1 MSLVLGEWIK
11 RNRAAFAAGVSGT
24 VIAAMVVAVAIISP
38 GYATQRVSLNDGA
51 VWVANL
57 ASQALGRAN
66 PEVLELNTVIET
78 DVASGEVVQAG
89 ESVFLVDSVNSTLDL
104 VDPSTA
110 LITERIALPSEDP
123 RVLIAGDR
131 VVIHSAGT
139 GEVWLTPL
147 AELGSFDPASPSVL
161 SLGEQSF
168 LSVDD
173 AGVVFAASPELG
185 EVYRLDL
192 AQGARASESWTFESD
207 ETAADYQLTSVGGRW
222 VMLDP
227 TGGRLISA
235 AGVVALGGAVELG
248 DEPVLQTPSSS
259 GDAVYLATGAGL
271 ARVVLATG
279 TVETLVSGTVG
290 SAAAPVV
297 SDGCVFAAWTGGL
310 AWRDCVGAEPTELA
324 LAEMPIDASLAF
336 ARNGDQVVLND
347 ARGGASWA
355 VADLGQLIDNWD
367 ELITADQQQE
377 QVVNDLDTPPE
388 IDPQQQPPVAVDDE
402 FGARP
407 GRATVLPVLLNDY
420 DANADV
426 LVISEVDQL
435 DESIG
440 RVDLVSRNQQL
451 QLTLD
456 SDARG
461 SFSLRYTITD
471 GRGGTASAVVT
482 VEVRGDQENSPP
494 QQVRFSTA
502 TVASG
507 ERVSTSVLGDWY
519 DPDGDPFYLSD
530 ASTAEPNSV
539 SAKPDGVVV
548 FSDAGEATG
557 RSVVG
562 VTMTDGRESAAG
574 TLEVDVQP
582 RGEVPIVIEPW
593 VVVATAGEQVTVNP
607 LTHVRGGT
615 GTIRLTA
622 VPEKTDVTITPNF
635 EAGTFTLSTMRVG
648 TQYLSFTV
656 TDGDQ
661 TSTGLVRVDV
671 SAPLDAGTKPITV
684 PQTVFV
690 RTLASATVDPTL
702 TDIDPAGGVLVVTG
716 VSDIPEGSGL
726 TAEILDQREVRM
738 TLRSPLDDGP
748 VTLHYRIS
756 NGVADA
762 EGTITVV
769 EIPEP
774 SRVQAP
780 IATDDAVTVRVGDV
794 VDIPVLDN
802 DEQPD
807 GQELELMS
815 ALAEDLPENSGL
827 LFASGDEL
835 RYLAPEAA
843 GNYSAVYAIRGEDG
857 QVAQATVRISV
868 REVDEETNSAPI
880 PRTVTARVIAG
891 ESVQIDIPLSAVD
904 PDGDAV
910 QLIGVATNPEKGS
923 VVSTA
928 GGSII
933 YEAGEYSSGTD
944 EFSYTVVDGLGARSE
959 GTIRIGISPRL
970 EGARNPVANEDIVSI
985 RPGRTV
991 SVRVLDN
998 DSDPDGSPLRVVAAV
1013 PNAEESGVLVEVVD
1027 ESIVRITPPEEAG
1040 RYSVVYTIENQYGG
1054 TSTNFV
1060 TVAVD
1065 PDAPLAVPVA
1075 SDTVLTV
1082 AEVLDRSTID
1092 VDVLGNVFF
1101 ADGDVSE
1108 LALNLVPGYS
1118 SSAQVLA
1125 DGSVRVSIE
1134 GASQIIPFSV
1144 AHPEDSDV
1152 RAFAFLWVPGYDDAL
1167 PQLDPTAPELVV
1179 ESEQVLPI
1187 ALNDYIVALGGQSVR
1202 LVDASTVR
1210 ATHSDGGE
1218 LVVDD
1223 QNLVYTSADR
1233 YFGPASITVEVT
1245 DGTSA
1250 DDPDGRRAVLTLP
1263 ITVEPRE
1270 NQPPI
1275 FVGAD
1280 VNFEPGQSREFDLI
1294 RLTNYPYDDID
1305 ELAYTALEPLPEGF
1319 TVEVNGQRMVITA
1332 ALSTPAGT
1340 SAVARVGVRDA
1351 VNEGEPGSIRLSVVQ
1366 STAPLAQPVAD
1377 SAVALRGETT
1387 VLDVLA
1393 NDQVN
1398 NPFPSSPLTVVAI
1411 RGLGGADLPTG
1422 LTITPSADRSR
1433 VTVQV
1438 SETAEPVEV
1447 NFQYQVAD
1455 ATNNPSRYVWGN
1467 ATVSV
1472 QDVPDPVTSFRVT
1485 EFGDRVLK
1493 LSWTPGAANNSPI
1506 TGYEIRTTL
1515 ASSGSVYSTTTCT
1528 TNVNCAITTPGN
1540 GPTNAVKFSIT
1551 AINEV
1556 GASTA
1561 VSNAA
1566 GAIWSDIIPPPPVSL
1581 NSASLDKGLSVSW
1594 RKPESSGTA
1603 SPIERYVVTVAG
1615 VSREITVSTSD
1626 AVGTL
1631 YSLDV
1636 APVSGVVN
1644 GSSVQYTVSARNS
1657 APNTLA
1663 TWNQASGT
1671 GTPAWTPL
1679 VVGTPT
1685 ASGVSSS
1692 SGTTVSA
1699 QWADVFN
1706 NNGRAITE
1714 YRVAITQG
1722 SNPPSCSSAS
1732 SVGTAAS
1739 TEFTGLSPNRDY
1751 MVVVYAKNGLGDCSE
1766 AATSARVITRATPGV
1781 VTSITTSNATSPGDN
1796 GRWDFRLTKITNES
1810 ASADYVKYRLTGDG
1824 VDGSVSELVPVG
1836 SAYLVTQN
1844 ASQYG
1849 TAISA
1854 EFLACKVWPEVTL
1867 CGSEWSAAFFIGTPV
1882 ANVAPPG
1889 LSATVTSTGIGV
1901 EGEWRWSAPTAGAYE
1916 LIQYRCGTSTWTTM
1930 PASGGGVCTASGAI
1944 QPDDLD
1950 IRITANGGSTYQRT
1964 YDWEDFD

>member
-1 MSLVLGEWIK
+1 MSPVLGEWIRK
-11 RNRAAFAAGVSGT
+11 NRAAFAAGISGV
-24 VIAAMVVAVAIISP
+24 VIAAVVVTVAIVSP
-38 GYATQRVSLNDGA
+38 GYATQRVSLNDGT
-51 VWVANL
+51 VWVTNL
-57 ASQALGRAN
+57 ESQAIGRAN
-66 PEVLELNTVIET
+66 PSVLELNTVIET
-78 DVASGEVVQAG
+78 DVASGEIIQSG
-89 ESVFLVDSVNSTLDL
+89 ESVFLVDSVNATLDI

-110 LITERIALPSEDP
+110 QIAERVALPSEDP

-131 VVIHSAGT
+131 VIIHAVGT

-147 AELGSFDPASPSVL
+147 SEIGSFDPASPSVL
-161 SLGEQSF
+161 TLGEQS
-168 LSVDD
+168 LVTVDD
-173 AGVVFAASPELG
+173 AGEVFAASPELG

-192 AQGARASESWTFESD
+192 AQGARASESWTFES
-207 ETAADYQLTSVGGRW
+207 EATATNYQLTSVSGRW
-222 VMLDP
+222 VVFDP
-227 TGGRLISA
+227 TGARLISES
-235 AGVVALGGAVELG
+235 GVIALGGALELG
-248 DEPVLQTPSSS
+248 SAPVVQTPSVS
-259 GDAVYLATGAGL
+259 GDAVYLATATGL
-271 ARVVLATG
+271 ARIVLATG
-279 TVETLVSGTVG
+279 TIESIVEGAVG
-290 SAAAPVV
+290 SAAAPLV
-297 SDGCVFAAWTGGL
+297 SDACVFAAWAGGL
-310 AWRDCVGAEPTELA
+310 GWRDCAGAEPVELA
-324 LAEMPIDASLAF
+324 LAEMPSEAALAF
-336 ARNGDQVVLND
+336 ARNADHVVLND

-355 VADLGQLIDNWD
+355 IDDLGQLINNWD
-367 ELITADQQQE
+367 VLIAADQQQE

-388 IDPQQQPPVAVDDE
+388 IDPQQQPPVALDDE

-407 GRATVLPVLLNDY
+407 GRATVMSVLLNDY
-420 DANADV
+420 DANGDV
-426 LVISEVDQL
+426 LVISEVEQI

-456 SDARG
+456 SSARG
-461 SFSLRYTITD
+461 SFDLRYTITD
-471 GRGGTASAVVT
+471 GRGGTASATLT
-482 VEVRGDQENSPP
+482 VEVRSDQENSPP

-507 ERVSTSVLGDWY
+507 SRVSTSILGDWY
-519 DPDGDPFYLSD
+519 DPDGDPFYLTD
-530 ASTAEPNSV
+530 ASTAEPNAV
-539 SAKPDGVVV
+539 SSKPDGVVV
-548 FSDAGEATG
+548 FTDAGESTG
-557 RSVVG
+557 RAVVG
-562 VTMTDGRESAAG
+562 VTMTDGRESSSG
-574 TLEVDVQP
+574 TVEVDVQA
-582 RGEVPIVIEPW
+582 RGDVPIVIESW
-593 VVVATAGEQVTVNP
+593 VVVATAGEQVTVRP
-607 LTHVRGGT
+607 LNHVRGGT

-622 VPEKTDVTITPNF
+622 VAEKADVTVIPNF
-635 EAGTFTLSTMRVG
+635 EAGTFTVATTRVG

-656 TDGDQ
+656 TDGDE

-671 SAPLDAGTKPITV
+671 SAPPDAGTKPITV

-716 VSDIPEGSGL
+716 VTDVPEDAGVA
-726 TAEILDQREVRM
+726 AEILDQREVRI

-748 VTLHYRIS
+748 ITLHYRIS

-780 IATDDAVTVRVGDV
+780 IANDDAVTVRVGDV

-807 GQELELMS
+807 GQEFELMS
-815 ALAEDLPENSGL
+815 TLAQDLPEDSGL

-835 RYLAPEAA
+835 RYLAPENA

-857 QVAQATVRISV
+857 QIAQATVRLSV
-868 REVDEETNSAPI
+868 REVDEETNSAPV

-910 QLIGVATNPEKGS
+910 QLIGVATNPEKGA
-923 VVSTA
+923 VLSTV
-928 GGSII
+928 GGAIV

-944 EFSYTVVDGLGARSE
+944 EFSYTVVDGLGARAE
-959 GTIRIGISPRL
+959 GLIRIGISPRL
-970 EGARNPVANEDIVSI
+970 EGARNPVANEDVVSI

-991 SVRVLDN
+991 SVQVLNN
-998 DSDPDGSPLRVVAAV
+998 DSDPDGSPLRVVAAL
-1013 PNAEESGVLVEVVD
+1013 PNAEDSEVAVEVID
-1027 ESIVRITPPEEAG
+1027 ESIVRITPPAEAG

-1060 TVAVD
+1060 TVTVD

-1082 AEVLDRSTID
+1082 AEVLDRSTLD
-1092 VDVLGNVFF
+1092 VDVLSNVFF
-1101 ADGDVSE
+1101 ADGAVSE
-1108 LALNLVPGYS
+1108 LELSLVPGYS
-1118 SSAQVLA
+1118 SSAEVLPG
-1125 DGSVRVSIE
+1125 GSVRVSIE

-1144 AHPEDSDV
+1144 AHPEDADV

-1167 PQLDPTAPELVV
+1167 PQLDPTAPELVI
-1179 ESEQVLPI
+1179 ESEQTLQI

-1210 ATHSDGGE
+1210 ATHSDGSE
-1218 LVVDD
+1218 IVVDD
-1223 QNLVYTSADR
+1223 QNLAFTSADR

-1245 DGTSA
+1245 DGTSP
-1250 DDPDGRRAVLTLP
+1250 DDPDGRRAVLTLA

-1305 ELAYTALEPLPEGF
+1305 ELAYTPLDPLPEGF
-1319 TVEVNGQRMVITA
+1319 SVEVNGQRMVITA

-1340 SAVARVGVRDA
+1340 SAVARIGVRDA
-1351 VNEGEPGSIRLSVVQ
+1351 INEGEPGTIRLSVVQ

-1387 VLDVLA
+1387 VVDVLA

-1398 NPFPSSPLTVVAI
+1398 NPFPDSPLTVVAI
-1411 RGLGGADLPTG
+1411 RGLGDAELPAG

-1438 SETAEPVEV
+1438 SETADPVEV

-1455 ATNNPSRYVWGN
+1455 ATGNPSRYVWGN
-1467 ATVSV
+1467 VTVSV
-1472 QDVPDPVTSFRVT
+1472 QDVPDPVTNFRVT
-1485 EFGDRVLK
+1485 EFADRVLK

-1506 TGYEIRTTL
+1506 TEYEIRTTL
-1515 ASSGSVYSTTTCT
+1515 ASSGAAYSTTTCT
-1528 TNVNCAITTPGN
+1528 TNVNCAIATPGN
-1540 GPTNAVKFSIT
+1540 GPSNSVKFSIV

-1556 GASTA
+1556 GSSTA
-1561 VSNAA
+1561 VANSA

-1581 NSASLDKGLSVSW
+1581 SSSSLDKGLSVSW

-1603 SPIERYVVTVAG
+1603 SPIERYVVTVAD
-1615 VSREITVSTSD
+1615 VSREVTVNPSD

-1636 APVSGVVN
+1636 APIAGVVN
-1644 GSSVQYTVSARNS
+1644 GSSVQYSVSARNS
-1657 APNTLA
+1657 APNSLA
-1663 TWNQASGT
+1663 TWNQASST

-1706 NNGRAITE
+1706 SNGRAITE
-1714 YRVAITQG
+1714 YLVAITQG
-1722 SNPPSCSSAS
+1722 SNAPSCSSAS
-1732 SVGTAAS
+1732 SVGTATS

-1751 MVVVYAKNGLGDCSE
+1751 MVVVYAKNGLGGCSE

-1781 VTSITTSNATSPGDN
+1781 VTSITTSDATSPGDN
-1796 GRWDFRLTKITNES
+1796 GRWDFRLTRITNES
-1810 ASADYVKYRLTGDG
+1810 ASADYVKYRLIGAG
-1824 VDGSVSELVPVG
+1824 VDGTASELVPVG
-1836 SAYLVTQN
+1836 SAYLTTQN
-1844 ASQYG
+1844 GSHYG

-1867 CGSEWSAAFFIGTPV
+1867 CASEWSAAFAIGTPV

-1889 LSATVTSTGIGV
+1889 LSATVTSTGVGV
-1901 EGEWRWSAPTAGAYE
+1901 EGEWRWSAPPAGTYE
-1916 LIQYRCGTSTWTTM
+1916 LIQYRCGSSTWTTM
-1930 PASGGGVCTASGAI
+1930 PTSGGGVCTASGAL
-1944 QPDDLD
+1944 QPDDLE
-1950 IRITANGGSTYQRT
+1950 IRITANGGSRYDRT
-1964 YDWEDFD
+1964 YNWEDFD